1 VCFRSIVFRANVR
14 VVVVGG
20 SPRIDHA
27 SFGNKGVLLCTPVA
41 VQDADSFSGSGIAT
55 PVASL
60 ERTVKSVASLIK
72 KAVVKIT

>member
-1 VCFRSIVFRANVR
+1 MR

-20 SPRIDHA
+20 SLRIDHA
-27 SFGNKGVLLCTPVA
+27 SFGNRGVSLCTPA
-41 VQDADSFSGSGIAT
+41 AEQDTASFSESGIAT